1 MWQTLFTIP
10 FVLTGTERC
19 SCMEYLGHFS
29 KDVQFLRR
37 QGKEMKSYMP
47 MEVLEQNYDL
57 KVLGMD
63 HDIFRHESL
72 DNPCMLRNFSIS
84 TRDPLFVSFLWHDS
98 GITP

>member
-1 MWQTLFTIP
+1 
-10 FVLTGTERC
+10 
-19 SCMEYLGHFS
+19 
-29 KDVQFLRR
+29 
-37 QGKEMKSYMP
+37 MP